1 MRDSLSTGGYVMLAL
16 VSRALLC
23 AAFGVA
29 TTSAASAD
37 LVFSPPADWALS
49 VGVMGGKALASWR
62 PPSAGDPT
70 FISVVEDRF
79 DGTLD
84 QYVSFNRTA
93 MARTRGTGFKP
104 SETAVNLCNGVPAK
118 MLTFDT
124 LSDKKEPLVA
134 QQLYTGA
141 NKRFYVVSYVRA
153 AKDPQ
158 SSDAAKALTG
168 SCPK

>member
-1 MRDSLSTGGYVMLAL
+1 MLAFF
-16 VSRALLC
+16 SRAFLC

-29 TTSAASAD
+29 ATSAASAD
-37 LVFSPPADWALS
+37 LVFSPPPDWALS
-49 VGVMGGKALASWR
+49 VGVMRGKALASWR
-62 PPSAGDPT
+62 PPSAGGST

-104 SETAVNLCNGVPAK
+104 SETVVTLCNGMPAK

-124 LSDKKEPLVA
+124 LGAKEEPLVA

-141 NKRFYVVSYVRA
+141 NKRFYVVSYVRG
-153 AKDPQ
+153 AKDPL

>member
-1 MRDSLSTGGYVMLAL
+1 MLAL
-16 VSRALLC
+16 FSRAFLC
-23 AAFGVA
+23 VAFGVA
-29 TTSAASAD
+29 ATSAASAD
-37 LVFSPPADWALS
+37 LVFTPPADWALS
-49 VGVMGGKALASWR
+49 VGVMRGKALASWR
-62 PPSAGDPT
+62 PSSAGDSP
-70 FISVVEDRF
+70 FVSVVEDRF

-84 QYVSFNRTA
+84 QFVSFNRTA
-93 MARTRGTGFKP
+93 MARTRGSSFKP
-104 SETAVNLCNGVPAK
+104 SETAITLCNGLPAK

-124 LSDKKEPLVA
+124 LGAEKEPLVA

-158 SSDAAKALTG
+158 SPDAVKALTG